1 MANELYHHGIIG
13 QRWGV
18 RRYQNEDGTY
28 TEAGNQRRKPSKV
41 NNVLA
46 TGLFMMSNR
55 FAARGMSEIMNLLN
69 ESGRISLNTYFKS
82 QDLILTGKA
91 IVDGLL
97 LGHAYK
103 ENRQ

>member
-1 MANELYHHGIIG
+1 
-13 QRWGV
+13 
-18 RRYQNEDGTY
+18 
-28 TEAGNQRRKPSKV
+28 
-41 NNVLA
+41 
-46 TGLFMMSNR
+46 MSNR